1 MTQPSPLMSSLP
13 ESSETLPSQFGKFRL
28 WPRRT
33 SGRHSHSFPAQS
45 LHTSTTTTSPINAT
59 KTGNSSTLDS
69 STKKT
74 GCSQPEP
81 ARKCCET
88 PPQTPGTVSFNCAQ
102 KERLLKN
109 ELWTRSMLEWSKEQ
123 LERAQDKLRA
133 RRESHALALLIPT
146 TSSATLMRN
155 VKPMVGVTTTPPP
168 SVELATTRQTTA
180 TATLNLF
187 RSPQDGRKTTT
198 KKPYVS
204 WNHCL
209 VPRMLVENGEL
220 KGTWSPTIKRRMAE
234 ELGTKKH
241 GGWKHLTSEEW
252 EKRVTAEEQFNR
264 IASGTTTLGPRS
276 ARRASPYP
284 SMTNPSASTSIQ
296 GKATSPS
303 KSTTTAVL
311 SRPNMSK

>member
-1 MTQPSPLMSSLP
+1 MTQPSPLMSLP
-13 ESSETLPSQFGKFRL
+13 LESSETLPSQFGRFRSC
-28 WPRRT
+28 PRQT
-33 SGRHSHSFPAQS
+33 LGRHLRNFPAQS
-45 LHTSTTTTSPINAT
+45 LPMSTTTTSPTNAT

-69 STKKT
+69 STRRT
-74 GCSQPEP
+74 GCSRPEH
-81 ARKCCET
+81 AQNSCET
-88 PPQTPGTVSFNCAQ
+88 PPQTPETVSFSCAQ
-102 KERLLKN
+102 RERLLKN

-146 TSSATLMRN
+146 TSSATLTRN

-187 RSPQDGRKTTT
+187 RSPHDGRKTTT

-204 WNHCL
+204 WSHCL

-241 GGWKHLTSEEW
+241 GGGKRLTSEEW
-252 EKRVTAEEQFNR
+252 EKRVTAEAQFKR
-264 IASGTTTLGPRS
+264 IASGATTLGPRS

-284 SMTNPSASTSIQ
+284 SMTNPSAST
-296 GKATSPS
+296 
-303 KSTTTAVL
+303 
-311 SRPNMSK
+311 